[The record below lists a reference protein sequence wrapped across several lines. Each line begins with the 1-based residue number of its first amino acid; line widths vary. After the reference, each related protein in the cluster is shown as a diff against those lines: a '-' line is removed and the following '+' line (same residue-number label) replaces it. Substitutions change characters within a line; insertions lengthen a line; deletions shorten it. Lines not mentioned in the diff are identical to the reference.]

1 MNNNSL
7 LLGQSHSLQT
17 DTCLTQNNSIA
28 STMGNLPEPDQT
40 LVAMDQLVEV
50 GDVEDTENL
59 EGNVHRILL
68 GNVHTIPIQIIDN
81 NPALSKLK
89 SIYDFIF
96 FIPYGLSSLLH
107 YRKKTVISIQWVCNI
122 NKSSKI
128 TRKRKKIHEC
138 KF

>member
-7 LLGQSHSLQT
+7 LLSQSHSLQT

-28 STMGNLPEPDQT
+28 STMDNLPEPDQT

-50 GDVEDTENL
+50 GDAEDTENL

-68 GNVHTIPIQIIDN
+68 GSVQTIPIQIIDN
-81 NPALSKLK
+81 HPALSKLK

-96 FIPYGLSSLLH
+96 LTLMDYHYCCTTEKNLSFLFSGFVT
-107 YRKKTVISIQWVCNI
+107 YK
-122 NKSSKI
+122 
-128 TRKRKKIHEC
+128 
-138 KF
+138 

>member
-7 LLGQSHSLQT
+7 LLSQSHSLQT

-28 STMGNLPEPDQT
+28 STMDNLPEPDQT

-50 GDVEDTENL
+50 GDAEDTENL

-68 GNVHTIPIQIIDN
+68 GNVQTIPIQIIDN
-81 NPALSKLK
+81 HPALSKLK

-96 FIPYGLSSLLH
+96 FNPYGLSLLLH
-107 YRKKTVISIQWVCNI
+107 YRKKTYHFYSVGL
-122 NKSSKI
+122 
-128 TRKRKKIHEC
+128 
-138 KF
+138 

>member
-7 LLGQSHSLQT
+7 LLSQSHSLQT

-28 STMGNLPEPDQT
+28 STMDNLPEPDQT

-50 GDVEDTENL
+50 GDAEDTENL

-68 GNVHTIPIQIIDN
+68 GNVQTIPIQIIDN
-81 NPALSKLK
+81 HPALSKLK

-96 FIPYGLSSLLH
+96 LTLMDYHYCCTTEKNLSFLFSGFVT
-107 YRKKTVISIQWVCNI
+107 YK
-122 NKSSKI
+122 
-128 TRKRKKIHEC
+128 
-138 KF
+138 